1 MKTITHYTM
10 MLLIGMLLLST
21 ASITAQKI
29 DFSIKEVV
37 EAFKKE
43 TDCSFCLKAFSFAK
57 TIKQI
62 HRIAHDLKNLKP
74 KKKRKKLK
82 RLQKTLDGFMVSSN
96 MEHQGLSEQLNHS
109 EGTKRENTVTRL
121 ITLKSYSREII
132 RLFETSPDLA
142 NESTLQ
148 ETKKHMIQLHE
159 AIGNTLTHLKKQ

>member
-43 TDCSFCLKAFSFAK
+43 TDCSFCLKVFSFAK
-57 TIKQI
+57 TTKQI
-62 HRIAHDLKNLKP
+62 TQVVSDLNGLKP
-74 KKKRKKLK
+74 KKKHKKLK
-82 RLQKTLDGFMVSSN
+82 RLHKTLDRFIANSHL
-96 MEHQGLSEQLNHS
+96 EHQGLSEQLNHS
-109 EGTKRENTVTRL
+109 EGIKRESTVTRL
-121 ITLKSYSREII
+121 ITLKSYSKEII

-148 ETKKHMIQLHE
+148 ETKKHMVQLHE